1 MDQLVKEVEKGYR
14 KKKVPSFKVGDTVK
28 VHTRIIEGDKERVQ
42 VYNGTVVGRKGV
54 GLSETFSVTRIAF
67 GYANEKVFPLH
78 GPSVVKVEVVSN
90 GDVRKSKLNYIRG
103 KLGKAA
109 KISAKIGLSVDN
121 NDEEGD
127 SEVVSESKSE

>member
-1 MDQLVKEVEKGYR
+1 MDQLVREVENQH
-14 KKKVPSFKVGDTVK
+14 KKKKAPSFKVGDTVK
-28 VHTRIIEGDKERVQ
+28 VHTRIVEGDKERVQ
-42 VYNGTVVGRKGV
+42 VYNGTVVGKKGS
-54 GLSETFSVTRIAF
+54 GLSETFTVTRIAF

-109 KISAKIGLSVDN
+109 KISAKLGLTVEGN
-121 NDEEGD
+121 EEAV
-127 SEVVSESKSE
+127 EKLVE